1 MKHIAIFLIRCYQR
15 VLSPI
20 LPRCCRFQ
28 PTCSAYAVEAI
39 QKKGFLRGSLK
50 AAWRILRCNPFT
62 QGGYDP
68 VDPPDDGHGEDP
80 SGNLP

>member
-39 QKKGFLRGSLK
+39 EKKGFVRGSLK
-50 AAWRILRCNPFT
+50 AAWRILRCGPWS
-62 QGGYDP
+62 GGGVDEVPAPSPRHCRDSYD
-68 VDPPDDGHGEDP
+68 G
-80 SGNLP
+80 